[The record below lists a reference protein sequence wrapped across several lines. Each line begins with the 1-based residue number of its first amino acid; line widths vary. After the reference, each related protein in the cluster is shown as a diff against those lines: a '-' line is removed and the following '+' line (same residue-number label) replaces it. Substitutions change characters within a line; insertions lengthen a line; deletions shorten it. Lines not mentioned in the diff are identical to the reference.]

1 MIRKETVCLVVA
13 AVLIAGGAFVS
24 RFAHHPEPRVKP
36 EHIRGVLELA
46 PLADT
51 SRALIIGYHYHLLK
65 RFAADNGQDIDISLT
80 ERNSTYLDSLRAG
93 IVDIVVVPW
102 GDSLAVDSVLISV
115 PVDSMSVWLMRHDE
129 HAGMHELNEWID
141 AWHASAEY
149 APTREVFLRRF
160 NPYRSRPRPYI
171 SPYDSLIRLHADSV
185 GLDWHLLAAVM
196 YQESRFHIAARSSRG
211 AMGLMQMMPKT
222 AENYGVTD
230 PLDPDMNI
238 RAGALALASLL
249 RRYRGLTDD
258 KIERYKY
265 ALAGYNAGIGRIDD
279 CLNLAQQL
287 GVDTSTWDN
296 IAAQVIPQMGDESIM
311 ETGAV
316 KVGPFRGTETCAYV
330 ERTLEIFNH
339 LYRIC
344 P

>member
-80 ERNSTYLDSLRAG
+80 ERNSSYLDSLRAG

-196 YQESRFHIAARSSRG
+196 YQESRFHIEARSPRG

-238 RAGALALASLL
+238 RAGALALTSLL
-249 RRYRGLTDD
+249 RRYRSLTDD

-279 CLNLAQQL
+279 CLNLARQL
-287 GVDTSTWDN
+287 GVDTSSWDN
-296 IAAQVIPQMGDESIM
+296 IATQVIPQMGDESVM

>member
-1 MIRKETVCLVVA
+1 MIRKETICLIAA
-13 AVLIAGGAFVS
+13 AVLIAGAAIAS
-24 RFAHHPEPRVKP
+24 RFAHRPEPRVKP

-65 RFAADNGQDIDISLT
+65 RFAADNGQIIDISLT
-80 ERNSTYLDSLRAG
+80 ERNSSYLDSLRSG
-93 IVDIVVVPW
+93 VVDIVVVPW

-115 PVDSMSVWLMRHDE
+115 PVDSMSVWLMRHDD

-141 AWHASAEY
+141 TWHASAEY
-149 APTREVFLRRF
+149 APTREIFLRRF
-160 NPYRSRPRPYI
+160 NPFRSRPRPRI

-196 YQESRFHIAARSSRG
+196 YQESRFHIEARSPRG

-238 RAGALALASLL
+238 RAGALSLASLL
-249 RRYRGLTDD
+249 KRYRRITDD
-258 KIERYKY
+258 PIERYKY

-279 CLNLAQQL
+279 CLNLADQM

-296 IAAQVIPQMGDESIM
+296 IATLVIPQMGDESVM

-339 LYRIC
+339 LHRIC

>member
-1 MIRKETVCLVVA
+1 MIRKGTVCLIVA
-13 AVLIAGGAFVS
+13 AALVAGAALAI
-24 RFAHHPEPRVKP
+24 RFTRRPEPRVKP

-65 RFAADNGQDIDISLT
+65 RFAADNGQEIDICLT
-80 ERNSTYLDSLRAG
+80 GRNSSYLDSLRTG
-93 IVDIVVVPW
+93 VVDIVVVPW
-102 GDSLAVDSVLISV
+102 GDSLSVDSVLVSV

-141 AWHASAEY
+141 A
-149 APTREVFLRRF
+149 TREVFLRRF
-160 NPYRSRPRPYI
+160 NPYRSRPRTYI

-185 GLDWHLLAAVM
+185 GVDWHLLAAVM
-196 YQESRFHIAARSSRG
+196 YQESRFHIEARSSRG

-222 AENYGVTD
+222 ARSYGVTD
-230 PLDPDMNI
+230 PLDPEMNI
-238 RAGALALASLL
+238 RAGALSLASLIK
-249 RRYRGLTDD
+249 RYYSVTDD
-258 KIERYKY
+258 RTERYKY

-279 CLNLAQQL
+279 VINLAHHL
-287 GVDTSTWDN
+287 GVDTATWDN
-296 IAAQVIPQMGDESIM
+296 IVNQVLPQMGDESFKENEI
-311 ETGAV
+311 V
-316 KVGPFRGTETCAYV
+316 KLGPFRGTETCVYV
-330 ERTLEIFNH
+330 ERTMEVFNH

>member
-1 MIRKETVCLVVA
+1 MIRKETVCLIAA
-13 AVLIAGGAFVS
+13 AVLIAGSAFVS

-185 GLDWHLLAAVM
+185 GLDWHFLAAVM
-196 YQESRFHIAARSSRG
+196 YQESRFHIEARSPRG

-249 RRYRGLTDD
+249 RRYRSLTDD
-258 KIERYKY
+258 KVERYKY

-279 CLNLAQQL
+279 CLNFAQHL
-287 GVDTSTWDN
+287 GVDTSSWDN
-296 IAAQVIPQMGDESIM
+296 IATQVIPQMGDESVM